1 MRFVLLAFVVWE
13 NNSTFL
19 VERFR
24 TARFGVPDLGKR

>member
-13 NNSTFL
+13 NNPTFL

-24 TARFGVPDLGKR
+24 TARFGVPDLDKR